1 MKREKKERGARWGW
15 KEGGGGGQMG
25 GEGGREGGERAEGR
39 GRSRRKD
46 LFLIDSPRSPR
57 PLSHVII
64 GRVSDLRSLRRGC
77 VISSARSCVCA
88 QVYFFRLLTC
98 K

>member
-1 MKREKKERGARWGW
+1 MKREKKEREARWGW
-15 KEGGGGGQMG
+15 EEGGGGGGQMG
-25 GEGGREGGERAEGR
+25 GKGGRAEGR

-88 QVYFFRLLTC
+88 QVYFFCLLTC
-98 K
+98 E